1 MANTVIVNVEANTAS
16 ATANITSTTVAVD
29 NLTKAEQKLNNESQ
43 KVASGFED
51 VTKNGGA
58 IAILDQLT
66 GGLASRVRDTAE
78 ATKLFNFSL
87 KGMRTA
93 LIATGI
99 GAFIVALGLVVAYWD
114 EIVEFITGANKS
126 LQLQIDLKNEYIEG
140 LDYELTVLK
149 AQQDLAKAQG
159 GFNKELAAQQRAKL
173 KDLLAERKVAVELA
187 ELALQSARHEDYEEY
202 LEIHKNFEKAKLD
215 VIKTEIA
222 LQNSWN
228 DVTNKA
234 KENRDKQAAD
244 EKLLSEQRKK
254 ANADALTA
262 EKEKADAIEQIT
274 AGQVNTE
281 AEKRVEEIRQN
292 QLKYEDLLTLAREY
306 YAEDSTQI
314 QELEQT
320 RQELE
325 TEIKLRHAEEDAATE
340 KIITDKI
347 AADKKIVTDKAA
359 ADKAIA
365 DQEIIDAEEIVAET
379 QIAIRDAELNNA
391 AGGINLLASLLP
403 KSRALQAAAIIG
415 SNAAGIAKIIQQ
427 TTASNV
433 AITAQGT
440 ALAIPSGGASVTA
453 AAGLVAANKVS
464 AGINIATSVL
474 ATAKGLAALKSGG
487 GANPSVTIPGDSGGG
502 AQVPAFNIVG
512 QGEGSQIAS
521 ALGEQQQTPI
531 QAFVVSQ
538 DVTTAQS
545 LQNNIIQGATLGD

>member
-173 KDLLAERKVAVELA
+173 KDLLAERKIAVELA

-202 LEIHKNFEKAKLD
+202 LEIHKAFEKAKLD

-359 ADKAIA
+359 ADKEIA
-365 DQEIIDAEEIVAET
+365 DKKIIDDAQTVADAT
-379 QIAIRDAELNNA
+379 ASIRMAELNNVS
-391 AGGINLLASLLP
+391 AGISTLTSLAP
-403 KSRALQAAAIIG
+403 KSRALQAAGIIA
-415 SNAAGIAKIIQQ
+415 SNAVGVAKIVQS
-427 TTASNV
+427 TVGAN
-433 AITAQGT
+433 AGARLKY
-440 ALAIPSGGASVTA
+440 AAIPAPAGPALIA
-453 AAGLVAANKVS
+453 AEIAANKIS
-464 AGINIATSVL
+464 AKIGIATSVI

-487 GANPSVTIPGDSGGG
+487 AANPSVTLPSDTGGG
-502 AQVPAFNIVG
+502 AQAPAFNIVG
-512 QGEGSQIAS
+512 QGQGSQIAS